1 MPEPFSDER
10 LNQLRQRWER
20 DPKSRAFLQLAEE
33 YRRAGRLPDALHVLR
48 AGLEEHPTYL
58 AAQVAL
64 GRCLVETDAPDAAIE
79 ILERAV
85 ARDPAQLVANKLLV
99 EAYLAKGQAGK
110 ARERLELYKLFNDHD
125 AEIESLEARI
135 RALGGA
141 TPAATGAL
149 KRGPVRERAPF
160 DLPAPQTLPEMAFA
174 PEFAHPRSL
183 ARTDTAPQEPFG
195 PLFAPGAARRVDSA
209 FAEQGIF
216 ALAPVVLAEPEPVVA
231 LDVVET
237 PAEESTPAA
246 PVDWESAAW
255 PTGSA
260 RIELPPAAP
269 APGLS
274 ALAVPA
280 ADLPANLPAEWPAE
294 VPAELPFDLLADLP
308 AEVQPEPVSV
318 AVEALAEPAPLP
330 LPAEPPAP
338 LEPASSTLGDL
349 YLAQGHLDEAE
360 ESFQSVLRSRP
371 GDASALAGLE
381 SVRLQRGDEAAV
393 FADDLAVTEEPNVI
407 VGGLTTRK
415 AALLKEYLARIRRGA
430 KRHVS

>member
-1 MPEPFSDER
+1 MPEPFSAER

-33 YRRAGRLPDALHVLR
+33 YRRAGRLPDALHVLK

-110 ARERLELYKLFNDHD
+110 ARERLDLYKLFNDRD
-125 AEIESLEARI
+125 AEIEPLEARI

-141 TPAATGAL
+141 AS
-149 KRGPVRERAPF
+149 AP
-160 DLPAPQTLPEMAFA
+160 T
-174 PEFAHPRSL
+174 
-183 ARTDTAPQEPFG
+183 
-195 PLFAPGAARRVDSA
+195 GAARRSAEREMRGNPLFELPALQALPEITLEPELALARARASFSSRSPSPSPSPSDTAPREPFGALFGRGAVQRIESA
-209 FAEQGIF
+209 FVEQGIF
-216 ALAPVVLAEPEPVVA
+216 ALAPPVLAEPEPSA
-231 LDVVET
+231 STPAVET
-237 PAEESTPAA
+237 AAGEAAAAA

-260 RIELPPAAP
+260 QIEPPPAAP
-269 APGLS
+269 DFSVPP
-274 ALAVPA
+274 VPA
-280 ADLPANLPAEWPAE
+280 AQLGAELPAES
-294 VPAELPFDLLADLP
+294 PAELPD
-308 AEVQPEPVSV
+308 E
-318 AVEALAEPAPLP
+318 
-330 LPAEPPAP
+330 LPAEPVFADVEELAAASATPQP
-338 LEPASSTLGDL
+338 GDTPRPASSTLGEL

-360 ESFQSVLRSRP
+360 ESFQSVLHSRP
-371 GDASALAGLE
+371 GDAAALAGLE
-381 SVRLQRGDEAAV
+381 SVRLQRGDEAAA
-393 FADDLAVTEEPNVI
+393 FADDLAASDVPNVI
-407 VGGLTTRK
+407 VGGLTARK
-415 AALLKEYLARIRRGA
+415 AALLKEFLARIRRGA